1 MKLLTK
7 QQELQLKLNSKK
19 RKPIAYVKLFNPSG
33 IGTWYLSEL
42 DENNIAYGLACVHEK
57 ELGYVDLNELKE
69 IKTPPFGLGIE
80 RDKWFKPT
88 PLKDCRND

>member
-1 MKLLTK
+1 MAQRYAK
-7 QQELQLKLNSKK
+7 
-19 RKPIAYVKLFNPSG
+19 
-33 IGTWYLSEL
+33 L

>member
-7 QQELQLKLNSKK
+7 QHKLQLKLNSKK

>member
-1 MKLLTK
+1 MKLLTQ
-7 QQELQLKLNSKK
+7 QQELQLRLNYKK

-42 DENNIAYGLACVHEK
+42 DENNIAYGLCILHEK
-57 ELGYVDLNELKE
+57 ELGYTSLDELKE

-88 PLKDCRND
+88 PLEEIKE